1 MAAVVQVGAAGM
13 EEPLWGHAVGW
24 CGEGGPGIQQLWGVA
39 LVESRCW
46 HLGSLVPVTKMGL
59 QEERVQVGRLCVGEA
74 RGEDELS
81 LRVWRPP

>member
-1 MAAVVQVGAAGM
+1 M

-24 CGEGGPGIQQLWGVA
+24 WGEGGPGIQQLWGVA

-46 HLGSLVPVTKMGL
+46 HLGSWVTGGASHQDGAPGGKGAGW
-59 QEERVQVGRLCVGEA
+59 QAVCWGEA

-81 LRVWRPP
+81 LRVWSLRPP